1 MPDIM
6 ANAGGV
12 TVSYYEWV
20 QNQANEQWDLEVVNN
35 KLRKKMHQCFD
46 AVFKRWQA
54 FVVGEEK
61 VTDKESG
68 EQMASPDFR
77 TVALVTAIERVANAT
92 LVRGIWP

>member
-20 QNQANEQWDLEVVNN
+20 QNQANEQWDIEVVNS
-35 KLRKKMHQCFD
+35 KLKKKMHHCFD
-46 AVFKRWQA
+46 TVFKRWQA

-61 VTDKESG
+61 VTDKVSG
-68 EQMASPDFR
+68 EQMECPDFR